1 MKEKLENIKIES
13 FKSIDNANTI
23 KEIEDLF
30 STILGKKGKLTEVL
44 KGIALLSNEEK
55 KEIGAFANTLKE
67 EILGKVEQRK
77 EELLESESI
86 VRRFF

>member
-13 FKSIDNANTI
+13 FKSIDNANTT
-23 KEIEDLF
+23 KEIEDLLP
-30 STILGKKGKLTEVL
+30 TILGKKGKLTEVL

-55 KEIGAFANTLKE
+55 KEIGSLANILKE

-77 EELLESESI
+77 EELLEDESV
-86 VRRFF
+86 VR